1 MTSVPKVN
9 PGDMVFWH
17 CVCFRS
23 LIFHYFSCE
32 RNPQDVVHSVEEE
45 HTGQEDSAGMFC
57 ISWFKDH
64 TNANHCCSVMYIG
77 AVPQTPMNTEYV
89 KKQAETFLAGINP
102 PDFVKD
108 KPNTTYVGL
117 GADTDVKEHI
127 ARVAMGLP
135 IQVA

>member
-17 CVCFRS
+17 CVCFLS
-23 LIFHYFSCE
+23 LTFHDFSCKC
-32 RNPQDVVHSVEEE
+32 NPQDVVHSVEQE
-45 HTGQEDSAGMFC
+45 HTGQEDSAGTFRV
-57 ISWFKDH
+57 SWHMDH
-64 TNANHCCSVMYIG
+64 TNANRCISVMYIG
-77 AVPQTPMNTEYV
+77 AVPQTPMNTDYV

-108 KPNTTYVGL
+108 KPATTYVGL
-117 GADTDVKEHI
+117 GVDADVKENI